1 MARPKAPK
9 TVKARRSPAPKRAT
23 RTTAVSRRDE
33 IIEAAARLL
42 IEEGYD
48 AVSMRKIA
56 AAVGLSSTALYLY
69 FREKDELLDAVC
81 ELPFVPLA
89 PQLAAL
95 LELDLPMEE
104 RLRIGLTMYLR
115 AGLANPDHYRISFLT
130 RRVKTGWDHRAP
142 LDYVDRW
149 GHPRT
154 NTFMY
159 LVEGLRRGQEAGVVR
174 EGDLMVL
181 AESVLAAQ
189 HGLLA
194 LLILAPD
201 QQWSD
206 PEQLIAQNVEM
217 ILRGLRGG

>member
-1 MARPKAPK
+1 MPRAKTPTTAR
-9 TVKARRSPAPKRAT
+9 ARRGAAAKRT
-23 RTTAVSRRDE
+23 SRRPAVARREE

-42 IEEGYD
+42 IEQGYD

-56 AAVGLSSTALYLY
+56 AEVGLSSTALYLY

-95 LELDLPMEE
+95 LEVDAPVEE
-104 RLRIGLTMYLR
+104 KLRIGLTMYVR
-115 AGLANPDHYRISFLT
+115 AGLANPDHYRVSFLT
-130 RRVKTGWDHRAP
+130 RRSKSGWDHRAP
-142 LDYVDRW
+142 LEYTDRW
-149 GHPRT
+149 GHARV

-159 LVEGLRRGQEAGVVR
+159 LVEGLRMGQEAGIVR
-174 EGDLMVL
+174 QGDLMVL

-194 LLILAPD
+194 LYILAPD

-206 PEQLIAQNVEM
+206 PDRLIATHVDM
-217 ILRGLRGG
+217 ILRGLRPS

>member
-1 MARPKAPK
+1 MARAKRSTTAR
-9 TVKARRSPAPKRAT
+9 ARRGGAAKRSSPRP
-23 RTTAVSRRDE
+23 AVSRRDE

-42 IEEGYD
+42 IEQGFD

-56 AAVGLSSTALYLY
+56 AEVGLSSTALYLY

-95 LELDLPMEE
+95 LEVDAPVEE
-104 RLRIGLTMYLR
+104 KLRIGLTMYLR
-115 AGLANPDHYRISFLT
+115 AGLANPDHYRVSFLT
-130 RRVKTGWDHRAP
+130 RRSKSGWDHRAP

-149 GHPRT
+149 GHPRV

-159 LVEGLRRGQEAGVVR
+159 LVQGLRMGQEAGIVR
-174 EGDLMVL
+174 HGDLMVL

-194 LLILAPD
+194 LYILAPD

-206 PEQLIAQNVEM
+206 PDRLIATHVDM
-217 ILRGLRGG
+217 ILRGLRPS

>member
-1 MARPKAPK
+1 MARTKAP
-9 TVKARRSPAPKRAT
+9 TTARARRGAAPKRAV
-23 RTTAVSRRDE
+23 RNPVVSRREE

-42 IEEGYD
+42 IEQGD
-48 AVSMRKIA
+48 DGVSMRKIA
-56 AAVGLSSTALYLY
+56 AEVGLSSTALYLY
-69 FREKDELLDAVC
+69 FSEKDELLDAVC
-81 ELPFVPLA
+81 ELPFAQLA
-89 PQLAAL
+89 PHLAAL
-95 LELDLPMEE
+95 LELETSVEDK
-104 RLRIGLTMYLR
+104 LRIGLTMYLR

-130 RRVKTGWDHRAP
+130 RRSKMGWDHRAT

-149 GHPRT
+149 GHPRI

-159 LVEGLRRGQEAGVVR
+159 LVEGLRMGQEAGVVR
-174 EGDLMVL
+174 GGDLMVL

-206 PEQLIAQNVEM
+206 PELLIAQNVDM
-217 ILRGLRGG
+217 ILRGLRP